1 MNSGIY
7 EGWVEHHRRLPRQ
20 HRFRY
25 RIFLMYLDLA
35 ELPALFK
42 KRWLWSASRPAI
54 AWFRRRDHFG
64 DPTLPLD
71 EAVRELVKRET
82 GTRPRGP
89 IRLLTHLRYF
99 GYCMNP
105 VSFFYCF
112 DEDDR
117 TLEFVVAEINNTP
130 WGERHCYVLD
140 CRCRQTVRGRFRFE
154 FDKQFHVSPFMP
166 MDQRYRWTLWKPGQD
181 LGVHMENRADAKRQF
196 TATMRLERRELS
208 GVALAR
214 VLVRYPLM
222 TARVVFA
229 IYWQALALWIK
240 GASFYPHPKTF
251 HPKEA
256 KR

>member
-64 DPTLPLD
+64 DPTLPLE

-140 CRCRQTVRGRFRFE
+140 CRRRQTVRGRFRFE

-181 LGVHMENRADAKRQF
+181 LGVHMENRAEAKRQF